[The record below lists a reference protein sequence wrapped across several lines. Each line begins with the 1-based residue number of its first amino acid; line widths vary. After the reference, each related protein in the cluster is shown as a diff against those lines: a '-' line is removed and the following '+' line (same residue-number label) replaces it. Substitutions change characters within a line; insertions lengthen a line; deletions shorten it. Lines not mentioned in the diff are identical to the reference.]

1 MLTMKRIALL
11 FILLYTSAACVQ
23 KKAIP
28 ESLIGVKTV
37 VDSFDSAITAM
48 GVWEPKDTMGNMPF
62 SMSLDEL
69 NAAHKQAKLTWTE
82 FKGLCDSEKY
92 EEAFNLYN
100 AYNSELKQPNSGDF
114 MLYLKHSLYRY
125 MFYSEVLLPML
136 IEFKGEPDATE
147 EYIEILQL
155 EKAMEDLT
163 MKKNDDGSYYVPE
176 VYPVVLL
183 DLGHAL
189 ATTGQIDDARELFYD
204 IIISVYA
211 ITGNN
216 LQAHFVASQYAARL
230 YLIEGQKENAI
241 ANWNMFKHALETD
254 RANYDEE
261 ELEHYLKLIDDEIRQ
276 IKA

>member
-1 MLTMKRIALL
+1 MKRAFAIFTIIVSL
-11 FILLYTSAACVQ
+11 ISCTQ
-23 KKAIP
+23 KRTIP

-37 VDSFDSAITAM
+37 VASIDSAITAM
-48 GVWEPKDTMGNMPF
+48 GVWEPKDTIGNMPF

-69 NAAHKQAKLTWTE
+69 NAAHEQAKLTWTE

-114 MLYLKHSLYRY
+114 LLYLKHSQYRY
-125 MFYSEVLLPML
+125 MFFSEVLHPML

-163 MKKNDDGSYYVPE
+163 KKKNDDGSYYVPE
-176 VYPVVLL
+176 VYPVVLM
-183 DLGHAL
+183 DLGLAL
-189 ATTGQIDDARELFYD
+189 ATTGLIDEARELFYD

-241 ANWNMFKHALETD
+241 ANWNLFKNALEMD
-254 RANYDEE
+254 RGSYDED
-261 ELEHYLKLIDDEIRQ
+261 ELEQYLKKIDDEIRQ